1 MPLMQ
6 VFVSISDP
14 RSRRHTQH
22 DLAELLTVV
31 VCAVLSGA
39 DDFVAIRLWAEAK
52 LDWLRGFMKLEG
64 GIPSH
69 DTLGRVFA
77 MIAPEEFEAD
87 FRRWVGMVVPKLA
100 ADTVVAID
108 GKTSRRTASKKDPDS
123 HPLHLVSAFAAGIG
137 VVLGQTATA
146 EKSNEITA
154 IPELL
159 KTLALKGTTV
169 TIDAMGTQTKIAQ
182 TIRKGQADYVLCV
195 KENHPGLLDSIM
207 FARLDPKGT
216 LSATS
221 THEATLTKDNHGRIE
236 TRRCWAFDAV
246 DRLYQHEQWQDLRS
260 FAIIERERTVGDH
273 TSIERAYY
281 ISSLP
286 ADAARI
292 ARAVKS
298 HWEVENRLHWCLD
311 VQLNEDQSRVRTGF
325 AANNLAIVRHIVM
338 NLLRLNTTVKA
349 GIKNKRLLASA
360 SDPFRAEVLGFMN

>member
-77 MIAPEEFEAD
+77 MIAPEEFEAA

-123 HPLHLVSAFAAGIG
+123 HPLHLVR
-137 VVLGQTATA
+137 
-146 EKSNEITA
+146 SN
-154 IPELL
+154 
-159 KTLALKGTTV
+159 
-169 TIDAMGTQTKIAQ
+169 
-182 TIRKGQADYVLCV
+182 DY
-195 KENHPGLLDSIM
+195 
-207 FARLDPKGT
+207 
-216 LSATS
+216 
-221 THEATLTKDNHGRIE
+221 
-236 TRRCWAFDAV
+236 
-246 DRLYQHEQWQDLRS
+246 
-260 FAIIERERTVGDH
+260 
-273 TSIERAYY
+273 
-281 ISSLP
+281 
-286 ADAARI
+286 
-292 ARAVKS
+292 
-298 HWEVENRLHWCLD
+298 
-311 VQLNEDQSRVRTGF
+311 
-325 AANNLAIVRHIVM
+325 
-338 NLLRLNTTVKA
+338 
-349 GIKNKRLLASA
+349 
-360 SDPFRAEVLGFMN
+360 

>member
-6 VFVSISDP
+6 VFVSVSDP
-14 RSRRHTQH
+14 RSKRHTQH

-69 DTLGRVFA
+69 DTLGRVFG
-77 MIAPEEFEAD
+77 MVAPEEFEAA
-87 FRRWVGMVVPKLA
+87 FRRWVGMVIPALA
-100 ADTVVAID
+100 DDTVVAID
-108 GKTSRRTASKKDPDS
+108 GKTSRRTVSKKDPDA

-159 KTLALKGTTV
+159 KTLALEGTIV

-182 TIRKGQADYVLCV
+182 TIRQGKADYVLCV
-195 KENHPGLLDSIM
+195 KDNHPGLLDSIM
-207 FARLDPKGT
+207 FAGLDPKGKLT
-216 LSATS
+216 PTS
-221 THEATLTKDNHGRIE
+221 SDEVTLTKNNHGRIE
-236 TRRCWAFDAV
+236 TRRCWAYEAV
-246 DRLYQHEQWQDLRS
+246 DRLYKHEQWQDLRS
-260 FAIIERERTVGDH
+260 FAVIERERTVGER

-360 SDPFRAEVLGFMN
+360 SDKFRAEVLGFMT